1 MGLYMN
7 NNYQNDEA
15 ILEDDDELNH
25 RTMEDISVAQT
36 DNDVDEFNDVR
47 LHGIKEIDAQES
59 QKKINLC
66 VPIINT

>member
-1 MGLYMN
+1 MGFVIKT
-7 NNYQNDEA
+7 NYQNDDA

-36 DNDVDEFNDVR
+36 DNEIDEFNDVR

-59 QKKINLC
+59 
-66 VPIINT
+66 

>member
-1 MGLYMN
+1 MGFVIN
-7 NNYQNDEA
+7 TNYQNDDA

-36 DNDVDEFNDVR
+36 DNEIDEFNDVR

-59 QKKINLC
+59 
-66 VPIINT
+66 